1 MYHGAPMEGVGHR
14 PTECVVCEENALTP
28 LPLSLSYGQAFVAP
42 DRRRHRSS
50 MSVQLPEPPLLSAKG
65 ACALISDSTS
75 RNNLAKQAG
84 DLSVKGFLA
93 DYFSTPDHWD
103 VKASATR
110 VLRALNAWC
119 FSQNHRISDGSYVS
133 SLSAMI
139 FRGRE
144 AHLFHMGDTVVFRLR
159 GAEFEQLSRDHVTD
173 LGGYRYPSRAMG
185 MDSGLEI
192 DYSSLP
198 LKQGDIFLFTTQ
210 AVQGTLMPS
219 DYVRLIREDA
229 SDLDAA
235 CERLAEAARDR
246 ARERG
251 YGSDQFCFQLVR
263 IDGLPDAA
271 EDQPGRVYGDL
282 PIPPE
287 LAPGERLDG
296 LEVLSV
302 LSRTAQSRVYHVRDV
317 HSGREMVM
325 KAPSPELSSRNA
337 YLEHFLLQQW
347 VVERVNSPFVVRIM
361 ESSRPR
367 RFLYYL
373 MAHVRGSTLTEWA
386 RQHPQASLEQRLDIA
401 NQLGKAVQALHHRD
415 LLHQRIHP
423 DNVLIDLHGQVVL
436 TDFSAC
442 HLRDVDGHRR
452 SRGLVRQL
460 GLTEHSAPE
469 YALDDQVGRRSDQ
482 YSLAST
488 IYWLLTGELPYAL
501 APHRL
506 RSHTDL
512 EQLAYRSARTLNPE
526 VTVALDD
533 ALRRA
538 LDPQRAL
545 RFRRMSE
552 FRRALR
558 PPREAGGGGRRPGER
573 ASFWQG
579 VAGIL
584 LLLLVLSWLLR

>member
-1 MYHGAPMEGVGHR
+1 
-14 PTECVVCEENALTP
+14 
-28 LPLSLSYGQAFVAP
+28 
-42 DRRRHRSS
+42 
-50 MSVQLPEPPLLSAKG
+50 MSVRFPEPPLLAAKG
-65 ACALISDSTS
+65 ACALISDSTL

-103 VKASATR
+103 VKTSATR

-119 FSQNHRISDGSYVS
+119 FSQNRQMSDGSYVS
-133 SLSAMI
+133 SLSAMVY
-139 FRGRE
+139 RGRE
-144 AHLFHMGDTVVFRLR
+144 AHLFHMGDTLVFRLR

-192 DYSSLP
+192 DYASMP
-198 LKQGDIFLFTTQ
+198 LKQGDLFLFTTQ

-235 CERLAEAARDR
+235 CERLAEAATVR
-246 ARERG
+246 AQERG
-251 YGSDQFCFQLVR
+251 YGGDQYCFQLVR
-263 IDGLPDAA
+263 IDALPEAA
-271 EDQPGRVYGDL
+271 EDKPGRIYGDL

-287 LAPGERLDG
+287 LSSGDRLDG

-302 LSRTAQSRVYHVRDV
+302 LSRTAQSRVYRVRDL

-347 VVERVNSPFVVRIM
+347 VVERVKSPFVVRIM
-361 ESSRPR
+361 EPSRPR

-373 MAHVRGSTLTEWA
+373 MAYVKGETLTEWA
-386 RQHPQASLEQRLDIA
+386 RRHPQACLKQRLDIA

-423 DNVLIDLHGQVVL
+423 DNVLIDAHGQVVL
-436 TDFSAC
+436 ADFSAC

-452 SRGLVRQL
+452 SREVIRQL

-469 YALDDQVGRRSDQ
+469 YALEDDVGRRSDQ

-488 IYWLLTGELPYAL
+488 IYWLLTGDLPYSL
-501 APHRL
+501 TPNRL

-526 VTVALDD
+526 VSVALDD

-558 PPREAGGGGRRPGER
+558 PPRVPGQDSEEGSTQRPRESTR
-573 ASFWQG
+573 FWQG

-584 LLLLVLSWLLR
+584 LLLLVLSWLMR